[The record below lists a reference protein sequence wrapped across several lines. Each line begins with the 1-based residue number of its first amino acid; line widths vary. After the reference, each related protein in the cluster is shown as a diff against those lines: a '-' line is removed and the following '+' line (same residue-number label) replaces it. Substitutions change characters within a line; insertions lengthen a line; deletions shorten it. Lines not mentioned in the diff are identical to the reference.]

1 MEDTH
6 RVLCL
11 EANTF
16 SGGIIV
22 GPVAQHSLVCISHS
36 LSERVYERLYMST
49 SLTEVQKNLRVIRKS
64 KGLTLHKV
72 ELLSNGMHKAV
83 VVGSYERGSR
93 SISVDRLISLAIFYD
108 VPVSDFFGLPRPA
121 STPKMA
127 YVPMDYLMQLIAA
140 NGQAVVFD
148 GM

>member
-1 MEDTH
+1 
-6 RVLCL
+6 
-11 EANTF
+11 
-16 SGGIIV
+16 
-22 GPVAQHSLVCISHS
+22 
-36 LSERVYERLYMST
+36 MST
-49 SLTEVQKNLRVIRKS
+49 SLTEVQKNLRIIRKS

-93 SISVDRLISLAIFYD
+93 SISVDRLISLSILYD
-108 VPVSDFFGLPRPA
+108 VPVSDFFGLPTPA

-140 NGQAVVFD
+140 NGQVLVFD